1 MLEKKITK
9 AAKVQGEIAKLEW
22 EQKFLPDTE
31 VQKLEEKL
39 ASILKILG
47 PDKKQQD
54 KVKAKSNCLF
64 PGLAMGLRL

>member
-31 VQKLEEKL
+31 V
-39 ASILKILG
+39 LKILG